1 MRHLYFYL
9 FGFAALV
16 AACQPVTQKTVNTQ
30 AAPTI
35 TIAPEGQTD
44 IDLVVSTVTKAADN
58 EAGTDAGLGT
68 DSIKDTE
75 IAAIPATPPVQPTP
89 VQPTPVQPTPV
100 QPTPV
105 QPTPVQPTPVQPRPV
120 QPPFRP
126 NAMIGSASI
135 ILLRDL
141 GIANMIRQEGPI
153 EIWQYRFAECVVDF
167 FFYPAS
173 QGSSQLVIKD
183 WDMRSAVIGGRVNE
197 GKCLAAMD
205 RHHKKL
211 VAGS

>member
-1 MRHLYFYL
+1 MRHSHFYL

-16 AACQPVTQKTVNTQ
+16 AACQPVTPTTVNSK

-35 TIAPEGQTD
+35 TIAPEGQTEID
-44 IDLVVSTVTKAADN
+44 IVVSTVTKTAYNEIRA
-58 EAGTDAGLGT
+58 EAGSEPSSGSNNSTE
-68 DSIKDTE
+68 DTV
-75 IAAIPATPPVQPTP
+75 IAAIPATPPIQPT
-89 VQPTPVQPTPV
+89 
-100 QPTPV
+100 
-105 QPTPVQPTPVQPRPV
+105 PV

-126 NAMIGSASI
+126 NTMIGSASI

-141 GIANMIRQEGPI
+141 GVANMVRQEGPI

-167 FFYPAS
+167 FFYPTS

-197 GKCLAAMD
+197 GKCLAAMN
-205 RHHKKL
+205 RNHQKL

>member
-1 MRHLYFYL
+1 MRHLHFCL

-16 AACQPVTQKTVNTQ
+16 TACQPVTPTTVNSKATP
-30 AAPTI
+30 AT
-35 TIAPEGQTD
+35 TVAPEGQTE
-44 IDLVVSTVTKAADN
+44 IDLVVTTVTKTADN
-58 EAGTDAGLGT
+58 DAG
-68 DSIKDTE
+68 SVSVSDTNNSTE
-75 IAAIPATPPVQPTP
+75 DTAIAAIPATPPAQPTQVQPE
-89 VQPTPVQPTPV
+89 
-100 QPTPV
+100 
-105 QPTPVQPTPVQPRPV
+105 PV

-126 NAMIGSASI
+126 KAMIGSASI
-135 ILLRDL
+135 ILVRDL

-153 EIWQYRFAECVVDF
+153 EIWQYRFAACVVDF

-183 WDMRSAVIGGRVNE
+183 WDMRSVVIGGRVNE

-205 RHHKKL
+205 RHHQKR

>member
-16 AACQPVTQKTVNTQ
+16 AACQPVTQKTVNSQ

-75 IAAIPATPPVQPTP
+75 IAAIPATPPVRPP
-89 VQPTPVQPTPV
+89 
-100 QPTPV
+100 
-105 QPTPVQPTPVQPRPV
+105 PVQPTPVQPRPV

>member
-16 AACQPVTQKTVNTQ
+16 AACQPVTQKTVNSQ

-68 DSIKDTE
+68 DNSIKDTE

-105 QPTPVQPTPVQPRPV
+105 QP
-120 QPPFRP
+120 PFRP
-126 NAMIGSASI
+126 KAMIGSASM
-135 ILLRDL
+135 ILVHDL
-141 GIANMIRQEGPI
+141 GIANMIRQEGQI

>member
-1 MRHLYFYL
+1 MRHSHFYL

-16 AACQPVTQKTVNTQ
+16 AACQPVTPAKVNSK

-35 TIAPEGQTD
+35 TIAPEGQTE
-44 IDLVVSTVTKAADN
+44 IDLVVSTVTKTADN
-58 EAGTDAGLGT
+58 EVGNK
-68 DSIKDTE
+68 SISESSSGSNNSIEDTV
-75 IAAIPATPPVQPTP
+75 IATIPATPPIQPT
-89 VQPTPVQPTPV
+89 
-100 QPTPV
+100 
-105 QPTPVQPTPVQPRPV
+105 PV

-126 NAMIGSASI
+126 NAMIGSTPI

-141 GIANMIRQEGPI
+141 GIANMVRQEGTI

-167 FFYPAS
+167 FFYPTS

-205 RHHKKL
+205 QHHQKL
-211 VAGS
+211 VTKS

>member
-89 VQPTPVQPTPV
+89 AQPTPAQPTPA
-100 QPTPV
+100 
-105 QPTPVQPTPVQPRPV
+105 QPTPVQPRPV